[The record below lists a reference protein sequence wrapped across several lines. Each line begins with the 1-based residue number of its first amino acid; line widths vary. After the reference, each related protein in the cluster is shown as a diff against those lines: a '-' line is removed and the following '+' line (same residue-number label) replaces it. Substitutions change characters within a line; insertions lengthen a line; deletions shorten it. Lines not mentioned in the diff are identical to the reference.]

1 VLTVGTLFG
10 LHQADTLLQRWGV
23 SREEYL
29 LEANPGFDAERIVEL
44 VRREKVDLRA
54 LERHEDDEATRI
66 TLLVKLPPGYR
77 TERLFDALGRLEGVH
92 EVEWH
97 H

>member
-1 VLTVGTLFG
+1 M
-10 LHQADTLLQRWGV
+10 
-23 SREEYL
+23 SRQEYL
-29 LEANPGFDAERIVEL
+29 LEANPGFDAERVVEL

-54 LERHEDDEATRI
+54 LDRQEDDDATQI

-77 TERLFDALGRLEGVH
+77 TERLLDGLGRLEGVR